1 VKILVAYDG
10 SDEAKRTLD
19 WAAQLSRGT
28 PGSSVTVIGVAPA
41 LAAAPHISDAVDP
54 SSDVPLHRRQLDEA
68 ASILASAAIQAET
81 IVRIGKP
88 AEEILDAAE
97 EGFDLVVLG
106 HRGMGAARR
115 FLMGSVSERV
125 VRHAARPVLVV
136 PQHVTDPSLL
146 RPIATSGGQRS
157 LGRSTAHQ
165 RPDRGDRLIHGPP
178 RSFSAFSGTP

>member
-97 EGFDLVVLG
+97 EGGFDLVVLG

-125 VRHAARPVLVV
+125 VRHATRPVLVV
-136 PQHVTDPSLL
+136 P
-146 RPIATSGGQRS
+146 
-157 LGRSTAHQ
+157 
-165 RPDRGDRLIHGPP
+165 
-178 RSFSAFSGTP
+178 